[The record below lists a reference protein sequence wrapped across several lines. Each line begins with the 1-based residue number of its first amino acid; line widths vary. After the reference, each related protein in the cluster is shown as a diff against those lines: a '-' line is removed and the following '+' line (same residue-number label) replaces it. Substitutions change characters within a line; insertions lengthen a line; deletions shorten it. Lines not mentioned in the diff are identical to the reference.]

1 MPLLFTKM
9 PANVI
14 VVFRGFTDIV
24 NMNMID
30 KQMLYDK
37 TIGHIMPR
45 KNETDSRLLLRILE
59 ESNSTESSSAS
70 ARSALGYVQDNILR
84 DVLLAS
90 FILAGF
96 IFLIIAMVLLLKYC
110 FKKLPAVIR
119 KALMSIKGKLMWSAV
134 LRWSTQT
141 YLAMAV
147 GVFTSVRAFS
157 KANLVTKITAPF

>member
-45 KNETDSRLLLRILE
+45 TNETDSRLLLRILE

-70 ARSALGYVQDNILR
+70 ARSALGYV
-84 DVLLAS
+84 
-90 FILAGF
+90 
-96 IFLIIAMVLLLKYC
+96 
-110 FKKLPAVIR
+110 
-119 KALMSIKGKLMWSAV
+119 
-134 LRWSTQT
+134 
-141 YLAMAV
+141 
-147 GVFTSVRAFS
+147 
-157 KANLVTKITAPF
+157 

>member
-45 KNETDSRLLLRILE
+45 KNETSTRLLLRALDS
-59 ESNSTESSSAS
+59 SNSTESSSAT

-90 FILAGF
+90 FILIGF
-96 IFLIIAMVLLLKYC
+96 ILLVVGMVLLLKYC
-110 FKKLPAVIR
+110 FRKLPPVLQRAF
-119 KALMSIKGKLMWSAV
+119 LSIKGKLMWSAV
-134 LRWSTQT
+134 LRWTT
-141 YLAMAV
+141 
-147 GVFTSVRAFS
+147 
-157 KANLVTKITAPF
+157 